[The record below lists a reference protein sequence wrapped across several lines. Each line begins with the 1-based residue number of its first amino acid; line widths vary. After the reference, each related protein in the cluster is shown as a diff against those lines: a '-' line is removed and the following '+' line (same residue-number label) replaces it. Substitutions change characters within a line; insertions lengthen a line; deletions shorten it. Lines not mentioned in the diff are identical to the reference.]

1 MTVTADE
8 RLRTALAV
16 VALGRCVLCSCEPAG
31 SGVVHLPHDAP
42 NRAVVYA
49 LCSRCHDEPGWQLRA
64 EAVLY
69 RDREP
74 V

>member
-1 MTVTADE
+1 MSDRE
-8 RLRTALAV
+8 LRVRAALAI
-16 VALGRCVLCSCEPAG
+16 VALGRCVVCHDAPAG
-31 SGVVHLPHDAP
+31 SGVVHFPYDEP

-49 LCSRCHDEPGWQLRA
+49 LCSRCHGEPGWQLRA

-69 RDREP
+69 REA